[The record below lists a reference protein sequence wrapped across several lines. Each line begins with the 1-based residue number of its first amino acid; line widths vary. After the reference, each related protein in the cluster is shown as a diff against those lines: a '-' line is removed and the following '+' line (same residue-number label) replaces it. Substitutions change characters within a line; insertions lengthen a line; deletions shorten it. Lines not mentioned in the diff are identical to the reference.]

1 MEIIIKDKK
10 IELRYTVRAMFVYEK
25 LANKV
30 FQPTTL
36 TELYLF
42 FYSVILAN
50 DSSVDLTFDE
60 FIGLCDED
68 PKLFSEFR
76 EWFLKE
82 LEKQAI
88 YAEEANTSDEEGTKK
103 KN

>member
-10 IELRYTVRAMFVYEK
+10 IELRYTVRAMFIFEK
-25 LANKV
+25 LANKA
-30 FQPTTL
+30 FSPTTL

-60 FIGLCDED
+60 FIEICDND
-68 PKLFSEFR
+68 FSLFEQFNNWLNKEFS
-76 EWFLKE
+76 
-82 LEKQAI
+82 KQNQFVDG
-88 YAEEANTSDEEGTKK
+88 ENNDDESKK
-103 KN
+103 K

>member
-10 IELRYTVRAMFVYEK
+10 IELRYTVRSMFIFEK

-36 TELYLF
+36 TDLYLF

-50 DSSVDLTFDE
+50 DPDIDLTFSE
-60 FIGLCDED
+60 FIEICDND
-68 PKLFSEFR
+68 FSLFNQFNDWLNKE
-76 EWFLKE
+76 FLK
-82 LEKQAI
+82 Q
-88 YAEEANTSDEEGTKK
+88 NQFVDGNNDDDSKK
-103 KN
+103 K

>member
-10 IELRYTVRAMFVYEK
+10 IELRYTVRSMFIYEK

-30 FQPTTL
+30 FQPSTL

-50 DSSVDLTFDE
+50 DPDVDLTFNE
-60 FIGLCDED
+60 FIKICDND
-68 PKLFSEFR
+68 FSLFNQFNEWLNKEFSKQNQ
-76 EWFLKE
+76 FID
-82 LEKQAI
+82 EK
-88 YAEEANTSDEEGTKK
+88 NNNDDDSKK
-103 KN
+103 K

>member
-1 MEIIIKDKK
+1 MVGTSRETVSRFLTTLEKTKVISLIDNKIIIKDKK
-10 IELRYTVRAMFVYEK
+10 IELRYTVRSMFIYEK

-30 FQPTTL
+30 FQPSTL

-60 FIGLCDED
+60 FIEICDND
-68 PKLFSEFR
+68 FSLFSQF
-76 EWFLKE
+76 
-82 LEKQAI
+82 
-88 YAEEANTSDEEGTKK
+88 AN
-103 KN
+103 